1 MGRTWQIS
9 GRICLPCGKNLTSGH
24 IAKCDP
30 KFSSWKKLWKSQKHQ
45 RRLIAWVGQAD
56 FGKLELNNRNHG
68 GKCQHL
74 SAKRDRFET
83 RSIWINRW
91 NFLTFAFSLWTDEA
105 TTTFRP
111 FNVFAKTFYG
121 RAIHK
126 LVILRYFN
134 AFTGTL
140 YRRANYSLPRH
151 RQRFVILRAK
161 CSLCSQALYFLYF
174 SHPPETGKGRKRS
187 YAKWVVSLAAVF
199 ETAVRETGAPNENIV
214 QNHLNIPLLNVF

>member
-9 GRICLPCGKNLTSGH
+9 GRICLPCGENLSSGH

-30 KFSSWKKLWKSQKHQ
+30 KFSSWKKLWKSRKTSKTPYCLGGAG
-45 RRLIAWVGQAD
+45 RFW
-56 FGKLELNNRNHG
+56 KLELNNRNHG

-74 SAKRDRFET
+74 AAKRDQFET

-91 NFLTFAFSLWTDEA
+91 YFLTFAFSLWTDEA
-105 TTTFRP
+105 TTTFRH

-134 AFTGTL
+134 VFTGTL

-151 RQRFVILRAK
+151 RHRFVIFRAK
-161 CSLCSQALYFLYF
+161 CSLCSQALYFL
-174 SHPPETGKGRKRS
+174 
-187 YAKWVVSLAAVF
+187 
-199 ETAVRETGAPNENIV
+199 
-214 QNHLNIPLLNVF
+214 

>member
-9 GRICLPCGKNLTSGH
+9 GRICLPCGKNLSSGY
-24 IAKCDP
+24 IAKCEV
-30 KFSSWKKLWKSQKHQ
+30 FSSWKKLWKSQKTSKAPYCLGGAG
-45 RRLIAWVGQAD
+45 RFWKTRAA
-56 FGKLELNNRNHG
+56 LNNRNHG

-74 SAKRDRFET
+74 SAKRDQFET
-83 RSIWINRW
+83 RPIWINRW

-105 TTTFRP
+105 TTTFRH

-134 AFTGTL
+134 VFKGTL

-151 RQRFVILRAK
+151 RHRFVILRAK

-174 SHPPETGKGRKRS
+174 SHPPESGKGGKHS
-187 YAKWVVSLAAVF
+187 YAKWSDYEEIMFSGFWPTLV
-199 ETAVRETGAPNENIV
+199 
-214 QNHLNIPLLNVF
+214 LNVSKQRQLTPTSNY